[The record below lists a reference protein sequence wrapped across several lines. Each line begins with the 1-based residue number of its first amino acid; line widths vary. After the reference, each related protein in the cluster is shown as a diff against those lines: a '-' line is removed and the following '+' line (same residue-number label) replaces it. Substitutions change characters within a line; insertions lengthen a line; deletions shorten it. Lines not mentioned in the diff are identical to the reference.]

1 MTDTKQARS
10 VANPKL
16 TLFAFHV
23 YRELTRNVAPDAGH
37 LWGQLANLGTKL
49 KIPTLEKL
57 PELISPNNSNTNRPL
72 SVADR
77 PAFPIELLPESALS
91 FSAIPQQGQ
100 PRLSGEIYPIQLH
113 DTCAADLT
121 LRYEDTTVEVS
132 QISGLNPQGWL
143 LPSNIQASL
152 GQTLLLFAKP
162 ADNLDNPQEF
172 QEFAEAC
179 LEALLSNS
187 GLDKKQFSCHE
198 GQLLGSPIFE
208 CNNYQQDPRSQC
220 HILIWLNCHPETDT
234 LEAKGDYYHP
244 LFNLLCCRSKILFA
258 YHEACRCYEGARR
271 LYEQLE
277 ATGEALN
284 TLKEERPERLKQLKG
299 WLTEMPKASLEYAR
313 YQRDINAQLTAI
325 YTNTKNYKTSLDT
338 LRKYTLPSDN
348 LDFLQGFLD
357 SECNQ
362 FQEQIKVDLDYLAP
376 GGELFQK
383 MIESMRGIVE
393 IEGQEQQQEDE
404 EVQRKR
410 DQNLQNTIF
419 FFGTAISA
427 AGVVASSYPLLK
439 EQPLLPPWH
448 ENAKSIHPFTGSL
461 IISLVA
467 GLLAGGLVMGLMFG
481 VPKLIKRVR
490 GDKDKGKKALNP
502 ATGNPINLE
511 SPAKVPVAEKT
522 GGDASD

>member
-1 MTDTKQARS
+1 MTDTKLVKRAES
-10 VANPKL
+10 PKL
-16 TLFAFHV
+16 SLFAFHI

-37 LWGQLANLGTKL
+37 LWQQLANLGTKL
-49 KIPTLEKL
+49 KIADLEKL
-57 PELISPNNSNTNRPL
+57 PELLRQNNSNTNGFL
-72 SVADR
+72 SEAEQ
-77 PAFPIELLPESALS
+77 PAVFIELLPERALS
-91 FSAIPQQGQ
+91 FPAIPQQGQ
-100 PRLSGEIYPIQLH
+100 PDLSGEIYPVQLH
-113 DTCAADLT
+113 DTYAADLT

-132 QISGLNPQGWL
+132 QISGLNPQGCL

-162 ADNLDNPQEF
+162 ADNLDNR

-187 GLDKKQFSCHE
+187 GIDKKQLSWNA

-208 CNNYQQDPRSQC
+208 WKNYRQDPRLQC
-220 HILIWLNCHPETDT
+220 HILIWLNCHPQTAT
-234 LEAKGDYYHP
+234 LEAEGKYYHP

-258 YHEACRCYEGARR
+258 YHEACRCYEAARR

-277 ATGEALN
+277 KKGEALN
-284 TLKEERPERLKQLKG
+284 TLREERPERLKQLKE
-299 WLTEMPKASLEYAR
+299 WLTEMPKASLEYAC
-313 YQRDINAQLTAI
+313 YQRDIKAQLTAI
-325 YTNTKNYKTSLDT
+325 YTNTKNYKTSLKNI
-338 LRKYTLPSDN
+338 RKYTLPSDN
-348 LDFLQGFLD
+348 LDFLQDFLD

-376 GGELFQK
+376 GGKLFQE
-383 MIESMRGIVE
+383 MIEIMRGIVE

-439 EQPLLPPWH
+439 EQPLLPPWD

-467 GLLAGGLVMGLMFG
+467 GLLAGGLVMGLMYG

-522 GGDASD
+522 GGGASD